1 MIRGFREILIAALI
15 TLIVVAVHLSGVPSA
30 AQQGNLYQKGQ
41 NERMEKII
49 RRNPAIG
56 HPLMGGMV

>member
-15 TLIVVAVHLSGVPSA
+15 ALVVMAVHLSGVPSA

-41 NERMEKII
+41 R
-49 RRNPAIG
+49 
-56 HPLMGGMV
+56 